1 MVLGK
6 KNRLLLKLAVPEQLL
21 PYLKKGQVID
31 FSLVHDS
38 LVTCQAVLYDLE
50 NPVDPIRHTSDIYG
64 KVTLKNEHFLPGMSV
79 KAWIRTTT
87 GTSFYVQSKAV
98 MHDPEGDYLFF
109 MNQGIFEKARVKT
122 GNSQGEQIEIFD
134 FPLRNVKD
142 SVVTEGMNYLNK
154 LLEKR

>member
-1 MVLGK
+1 
-6 KNRLLLKLAVPEQLL
+6 
-21 PYLKKGQVID
+21 
-31 FSLVHDS
+31 
-38 LVTCQAVLYDLE
+38 
-50 NPVDPIRHTSDIYG
+50 
-64 KVTLKNEHFLPGMSV
+64 MSV
-79 KAWIRTTT
+79 KAWIRTNT